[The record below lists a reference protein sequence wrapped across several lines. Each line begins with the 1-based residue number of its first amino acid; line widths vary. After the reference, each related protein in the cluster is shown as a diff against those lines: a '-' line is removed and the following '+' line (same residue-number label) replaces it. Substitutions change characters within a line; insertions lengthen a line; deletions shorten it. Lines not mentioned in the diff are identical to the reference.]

1 MFGLPDASWLKKKL
15 DAGKDSRDFQYT
27 KGNCKHYGTKAADIF
42 AGVAAICFLVPLV
55 IDIFNKDSRDDSG
68 HNNYGGRTVNRK
80 H

>member
-42 AGVAAICFLVPLV
+42 AGVAAICFLV
-55 IDIFNKDSRDDSG
+55 
-68 HNNYGGRTVNRK
+68 H
-80 H
+80 